1 MGLGWKVTNTVRKCY
16 MNKTVMQNP
25 EKVRLELT
33 PGEIEA
39 KQAKSQWKMHGVVEG
54 KAYANIL

>member
-1 MGLGWKVTNTVRKCY
+1 
-16 MNKTVMQNP
+16 MNKTIMQNP

-54 KAYANIL
+54 KACANILQLPRLEHCE